1 MTFSLFTTLLF
12 TKISF
17 LVRSC
22 LLFGTL
28 LTVLQAEIIIP
39 IKINVAIFVLFF
51 FKCQEIFNSKVHYF
65 MVSKNQIKL
74 ITSLQQKKYRLAN
87 QLFFAEGIKVIQ
99 ELLGSNF
106 ELVHLYTIQNDFE
119 EVSNA
124 KKKVISEGDL
134 KKISALATPNSC
146 LALFKIPVDKKTIDS
161 GIILAL
167 DSIRDPGNLDTI
179 LRLCD
184 WFGIDQL
191 ICSKDAVD
199 IYNPKVVQATM
210 GSITRVNVNYVDL
223 VSFIGQTKLPVF
235 GTFMDGNNIYKSVL
249 PQEGII
255 IMGNEANGIS
265 PEVEKL
271 VKNKLT
277 IPRFG
282 KLQKTE
288 SLNVATATAIVLSE
302 FSRG

>member
-1 MTFSLFTTLLF
+1 
-12 TKISF
+12 
-17 LVRSC
+17 
-22 LLFGTL
+22 
-28 LTVLQAEIIIP
+28 
-39 IKINVAIFVLFF
+39 
-51 FKCQEIFNSKVHYF
+51 

-74 ITSLQQKKYRLAN
+74 ITSLQQKKYRFAN

-99 ELLGSNF
+99 ELVESNF
-106 ELVHLYTIQNDFE
+106 ELVHLYTTQNNFE
-119 EVSNA
+119 EVSNDKRTIIA
-124 KKKVISEGDL
+124 ESDL

-146 LALFKIPVDKKTIDS
+146 LALFKIPAEKKIAQS
-161 GIILAL
+161 GLIIAL
-167 DSIRDPGNLDTI
+167 DSIRDPGNLGTI

-191 ICSKDAVD
+191 ICSKETVD

-210 GSITRVNVNYVDL
+210 GSIARVNVNYIDL
-223 VSFIGQTKLPVF
+223 ETFISQTQLPVF
-235 GTFMDGNNIYKSVL
+235 GTFMDGNNIYKTDL

-265 PEVEKL
+265 PELEKL
-271 VKNKLT
+271 AKNRLT

-282 KLQKTE
+282 TLQKTE

-302 FSRG
+302 FRRGNL